1 MASIRKNWVSSIV
14 KDGRLVAS
22 LRADLLRWYDVNGR
36 ALPWR
41 KKGGRAGK
49 PDPYRV
55 WLSEVMLQQ
64 TTVPH
69 AAPYYEKFLMIWP
82 TVGDLAAAPDEQV
95 MAEWAGLGYYSRAR
109 NLIKCARAVVH
120 EHGGRFPS
128 TEAELLTLPGFGP
141 YTAAAVAAIA
151 FGEPANVVDGNI
163 ERVMTRLYA
172 IEAALPGARPLVREV
187 ARQWVA
193 KDRAG
198 DWPQALMDLATAIC
212 RPKAPLCLLCPLRGG
227 CSGFAS
233 GQPERFPVKAAKA
246 AKPRRYGVAF
256 LFTDGDGFIAERRPD
271 KGLLGGM
278 LGVPHT
284 PWRDAPWREA
294 EAKAVLGAFTYDKA
308 GAYEHVFTHFALTQE
323 VWVVRRTKDDIQ
335 ALLRA
340 HNDWQRLAL
349 ADAKVLPTVFRKAV
363 KGLTAS

>member
-1 MASIRKNWVSSIV
+1 MVSSIE
-14 KDGRLVAS
+14 KDARFVAS
-22 LRADLLRWYDVNGR
+22 LRSDLLRWYDANGR
-36 ALPWR
+36 DLPWR
-41 KKGGRAGK
+41 EKDQK

-69 AAPYYEKFLMIWP
+69 AAPYYEKFLRLWP
-82 TVGDLAAAPDEQV
+82 TVRDLAAAPDAQV

-109 NLIKCARAVVH
+109 NLIKCARAVVTAY
-120 EHGGRFPS
+120 GGRFPS
-128 TEAELLTLPGFGP
+128 TEAELLALPGFGP

-151 FGEPANVVDGNI
+151 FGEAANVVDGNV
-163 ERVMTRLYA
+163 ERVMSRLYG
-172 IEAALPGARPLVREV
+172 IEDPLPGARPAIREA

-212 RPKAPLCLLCPLRGG
+212 RPKSPLCLLCPLREG
-227 CSGFAS
+227 CAGFAS
-233 GQPERFPVKAAKA
+233 GEPERFPVKAVKA
-246 AKPRRYGVAF
+246 AKPRRYGIAF
-256 LFTDGDGFIAERRPD
+256 VFTDGEGFAAERRAD

-284 PWRDAPWREA
+284 PWRDTPWTEP
-294 EAKAVLGAFTYDKA
+294 EAKAVLGPFDYEKA
-308 GAYEHVFTHFALTQE
+308 GAYTHVFTHFALTQE
-323 VWVVRRTKDDIQ
+323 IWRIRLARDEVPAR
-335 ALLRA
+335 LRA
-340 HNDWQRLAL
+340 HNDWQWLPLDEARA
-349 ADAKVLPTVFRKAV
+349 LPTVFRKAV

>member
-1 MASIRKNWVSSIV
+1 MTSSIE
-14 KDGRLVAS
+14 KDAGLVAS
-22 LRADLLRWYDVNGR
+22 LRADLLRWYDIDGR
-36 ALPWR
+36 DLPWR
-41 KKGGRAGK
+41 GKGGR

-69 AAPYYEKFLMIWP
+69 AAPYYEKFLMMWP
-82 TVGDLAAAPDEQV
+82 TVGDLAAAPDAQV

-109 NLIKCARAVVH
+109 NLIKCARAVVRDH
-120 EHGGRFPS
+120 DGRFPS

-151 FGEPANVVDGNI
+151 FGEAANVVDGNI

-172 IEAALPGARPLVREV
+172 IEDPLPGGRVLVRNA

-198 DWPQALMDLATAIC
+198 DWPQALMDLASAVC
-212 RPKAPLCLLCPLRGG
+212 RPKAPLCLLCPLREG

-233 GQPERFPVKAAKA
+233 GQPERFPLKAAKA
-246 AKPRRYGVAF
+246 AKPRRHGVAF
-256 LFTDGDGFIAERRPD
+256 VFTDGQAFIAERRAD

-284 PWRDAPWREA
+284 PWRDRPWTQA
-294 EAKAVLGAFTYDKA
+294 EAKAVLEAFSEEIGDYEKA
-308 GAYEHVFTHFALTQE
+308 GSYEHVFTHFALTQE
-323 VWVVRRTKDDIQ
+323 IWLIRRTPAEVQ
-335 ALLRA
+335 ALLRTR
-340 HNDWQRLAL
+340 NDWQRLPFSE
-349 ADAKVLPTVFRKAV
+349 AKALPTVFRKAV